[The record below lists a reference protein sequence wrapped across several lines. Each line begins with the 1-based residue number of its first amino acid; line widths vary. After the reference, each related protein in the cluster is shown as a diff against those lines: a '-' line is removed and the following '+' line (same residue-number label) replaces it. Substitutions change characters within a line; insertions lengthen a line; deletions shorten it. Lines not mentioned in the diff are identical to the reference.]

1 MFNGYRSIFVFFI
14 VFVQSYFRF
23 RYRTKSFFVIV
34 FVQSCCFC
42 VKIAENFLRKVLK
55 LNLFLEIIQRML
67 TFAQNFEVALA

>member
-1 MFNGYRSIFVFFI
+1 MFNGYRSIFVI
-14 VFVQSYFRF
+14 VFVQSYFRFGF